1 MAAPA
6 VPSGC
11 RCSHP
16 SEACRD
22 KGTRSESVGDIVKNS
37 ILVVDDEAA
46 QRQLLLS
53 TLGKEYLV
61 IAAANGAEAVQLLS
75 ARSFDLIITDERM
88 PEMAGLELIRWVRE
102 HLPEMPII
110 VLTAYGSIVTA
121 VEAMKLGAQEYLTK
135 PLKSP
140 EELRLVVA
148 RTLQQRMLRDQSL
161 LLRAETEA
169 QFPADIVAESCA
181 MKQVLQLA
189 AQVAPQTTTVLVTG
203 ESGTGKEVVARF
215 IHRRSSRSEGPFVA
229 VNCAALAETLLE
241 SELFGHEKGAFT
253 GAVQARRGRF
263 ELAHG
268 GTLFLDEVGE
278 MSANLQAKLLRVLQ
292 EQQFEKVGGTRTI
305 TVDVR
310 IIAATNK
317 ELVRALAD
325 KSFREDLYYRLSVFP
340 ISIPPLRERREDI
353 LPLAEF
359 LVRKISMRMGRH
371 FASLSSEAQKIIYNY
386 AWPGNVRELQNAL
399 ERSLI
404 VARSDTIQPEDLALD
419 LDQKA
424 SEAHPATLAE
434 IEKTAILEALAHS
447 AGDRRITAQRLGISL
462 RTLQYRLKEYG
473 LSGRDWELNRFRND
487 SPSPD

>member
-1 MAAPA
+1 M
-6 VPSGC
+6 
-11 RCSHP
+11 
-16 SEACRD
+16 
-22 KGTRSESVGDIVKNS
+22 KNS
-37 ILVVDDEAA
+37 ILIVDDEAA
-46 QRQLLLS
+46 QRQLLTSALARD
-53 TLGKEYLV
+53 YLV
-61 IAAANGAEAVQLLS
+61 IAAANGAEAVQILS

-88 PEMAGLELIRWVRE
+88 PEMDGLQLIRWVRE
-102 HLPEMPII
+102 HMPEVPMI
-110 VLTAYGSIVTA
+110 VLTAFGSIVTA

-140 EELRLVVA
+140 DELRLVVA

-169 QFPADIVAESCA
+169 QFPADIVAESHA
-181 MKQVLQLA
+181 MKHVLQLA
-189 AQVAPQTTTVLVTG
+189 AQVAPQATTVLVTG

-215 IHRRSSRSEGPFVA
+215 IHRRSPRSEGPFVA

-268 GTLFLDEVGE
+268 GTLFLDEIGE
-278 MSANLQAKLLRVLQ
+278 MSVNLQAKLLRVLQ
-292 EQQFEKVGGTRTI
+292 EQQFEMVGGSRTI

-317 ELVRALAD
+317 ELARAMED

-340 ISIPPLRERREDI
+340 IPIPPLRERREDI

-359 LVRKISMRMGRH
+359 IAHKISMRMGRH
-371 FASLSSEAQKIIYNY
+371 FKALSSETQKILYNY
-386 AWPGNVRELQNAL
+386 GWPGNVRELQNAL

-404 VARSDTIQPEDLALD
+404 VAKTDTILPEDLALH
-419 LDQKA
+419 LDQKTA
-424 SEAHPATLAE
+424 EAQPTTLGE
-434 IEKTAILEALAHS
+434 IEKAAILEALARS
-447 AGDRRITAQRLGISL
+447 NGDRRITAQQLGISL

-473 LSGRDWELNRFRND
+473 LAGKD
-487 SPSPD
+487 